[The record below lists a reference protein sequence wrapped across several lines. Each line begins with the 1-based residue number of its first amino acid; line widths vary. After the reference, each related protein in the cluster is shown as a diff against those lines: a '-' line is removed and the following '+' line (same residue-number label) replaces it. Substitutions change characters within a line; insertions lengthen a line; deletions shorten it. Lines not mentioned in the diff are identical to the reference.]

1 MASGVEWVEIQC
13 PRTGE
18 PMFANLDTGEC
29 LWEAPLGAT
38 VKGSS
43 VNQWWEL
50 YDPNSNKNYYHNS
63 TTGET
68 VWKKPRGAEI
78 LPLTKLQAKSGPQNH
93 ARNGSKYGPTDTLS
107 NNNTASRP
115 SPNKTPSHR
124 EEVLAVSTTATLD
137 RNSLNSNPPP
147 ISPYAVKPM
156 IGQNNHQQSI
166 KPNKRGKLPPPIA
179 TKPATLKRPARIS
192 NAGAKTQGED
202 TPGSTTDT
210 TSTRT
215 DTHTDTT
222 KGDDPPPLTA
232 VKQVESSVDSS
243 REGSAASDPMNQFL
257 VPSRNLSSTGRS
269 IENLSNIDS
278 DGEQIPDIPAMAN
291 HDYNHGNDHNSS
303 VRSNIDKIKQNRQD
317 TRFSSF
323 HDYGA
328 PVKYSASTPSD
339 PRNTPLPG
347 KENDTTPS
355 MEAGVS
361 PVRIEVD
368 EADDD
373 NNDADDELLEDELV
387 ECDGCFFDSEDQD
400 SLLFEDAAGHV
411 FQWLKKRRHS
421 AELSP
426 APNKDKKGGKKPPV
440 IRSPTSP
447 IPKLPKEKEFV
458 KKHINRPRGFIKK
471 VSIATM
477 LAHSKDQ
484 IKKPI
489 ILTQDKEVRKDAVI
503 WFKNLQEY
511 MGDTKVGKGLK
522 DKERLKRAAEL
533 TFNGWQKVCFRD
545 EFFMQV
551 IKQTT
556 CNNKSKSLE
565 WGWKLISAYLYY
577 FPPTIRFQGYLE
589 GYLYK
594 NKENDLNQCEV
605 PVQLY
610 AEYCHERLAKM
621 ITRGAKHGQ
630 KKPTDDDIAHAMQ
643 LPFKKSMF
651 GATLEE
657 VMELQKETHPDRHLP
672 WVLTLLAGKVIEYGG
687 FSTEGIFR
695 VPGDIDKVCSLKVSL
710 DNGEYLA
717 EFPTTDA
724 PVCASLLK
732 EWTRELYDPAICHDT
747 YQKCLDNCENATFC
761 STIVSELPAINR
773 LVVTFVIRFLQGFL
787 TEETIKK
794 TKMTADNLAMVFA
807 PNLLRCPSTDLQVA
821 MDNSKWEMTFVRTL
835 INHLDTSYMEGVV

>member
-1 MASGVEWVEIQC
+1 MASDVEWVEIRC

-18 PMFANLDTGEC
+18 PLFANLDTGEC

-38 VKGSS
+38 VRAAN

-50 YDPNSNKNYYHNS
+50 YDSNSHKNYYHNS
-63 TTGET
+63 STGET

-78 LPLTKLQAKSGPQNH
+78 LPLTKLQ
-93 ARNGSKYGPTDTLS
+93 
-107 NNNTASRP
+107 
-115 SPNKTPSHR
+115 
-124 EEVLAVSTTATLD
+124 
-137 RNSLNSNPPP
+137 
-147 ISPYAVKPM
+147 
-156 IGQNNHQQSI
+156 
-166 KPNKRGKLPPPIA
+166 
-179 TKPATLKRPARIS
+179 
-192 NAGAKTQGED
+192 D
-202 TPGSTTDT
+202 TPGSTTEPT
-210 TSTRT
+210 NTRT
-215 DTHTDTT
+215 DTHTD
-222 KGDDPPPLTA
+222 KAADDPPPLTA
-232 VKQVESSVDSS
+232 VKQVETSAGRSHADNSSV
-243 REGSAASDPMNQFL
+243 SDPMNQYL
-257 VPSRNLSSTGRS
+257 NPSRNLGSTRRS

-278 DGEQIPDIPAMAN
+278 DSEQIPDIPAHTN
-291 HDYNHGNDHNSS
+291 HDHAGNNS
-303 VRSNIDKIKQNRQD
+303 VRSNIEKLKQAGSMWWLAVTEYFNDLNSTLAPARRSLSIHSRTFSSTSINRHEQ
-317 TRFSSF
+317 RFSSF
-323 HDYGA
+323 HDYSA

-339 PRNTPLPG
+339 PRNQSLSG
-347 KENDTTPS
+347 KENEEHLTPS
-355 MEAGVS
+355 M
-361 PVRIEVD
+361 
-368 EADDD
+368 
-373 NNDADDELLEDELV
+373 
-387 ECDGCFFDSEDQD
+387 
-400 SLLFEDAAGHV
+400 
-411 FQWLKKRRHS
+411 RRHS

-426 APNKDKKGGKKPPV
+426 APHKDKKGSKKPQV
-440 IRSPTSP
+440 TRSPTSP

-458 KKHINRPRGFIKK
+458 KKNINRPRGFIKK

-489 ILTQDKEVRKDAVI
+489 ILTQDKEVRKDAVV

-522 DKERLKRAAEL
+522 DKERLKRAAEI

-556 CNNKSKSLE
+556 CNPKPKSLE

-605 PVQLY
+605 PVQMY
-610 AEYCHERLAKM
+610 ADYCYERLAKM

-657 VMELQKETHPDRHLP
+657 VMELQKESHPDRHLP
-672 WVLTLLAGKVIEYGG
+672 WVLTLLADKVVLYGG
-687 FSTEGIFR
+687 YSTEGIFR

-710 DNGEYLA
+710 DNGEHLS

-732 EWTRELYDPAICHDT
+732 EWLRELYDPAICHDT
-747 YQKCLDNCENATFC
+747 YQKCLDNCENASYC
-761 STIVSELPAINR
+761 STIVSELPDINR
-773 LVVTFVIRFLQGFL
+773 LVVTFVIKFLQGFL
-787 TEETIKK
+787 AEETIKK

-835 INHLDTSYMEGVV
+835 INNLDTSYMDGVV

>member
-1 MASGVEWVEIQC
+1 MMV
-13 PRTGE
+13 T
-18 PMFANLDTGEC
+18 
-29 LWEAPLGAT
+29 APLDNGDM
-38 VKGSS
+38 VISPSEKGNM
-43 VNQWWEL
+43 VIE
-50 YDPNSNKNYYHNS
+50 
-63 TTGET
+63 
-68 VWKKPRGAEI
+68 
-78 LPLTKLQAKSGPQNH
+78 
-93 ARNGSKYGPTDTLS
+93 
-107 NNNTASRP
+107 NNNTTLNFHGNTS
-115 SPNKTPSHR
+115 S
-124 EEVLAVSTTATLD
+124 STD
-137 RNSLNSNPPP
+137 SSLNAPASQTNCPPVRVAGMDKNSQVKFDIIDIDLDTLESIEVVPTQTPVQSRTEPDLSELEELIIAGTALSLKSSNSSVTPDNGVITG
-147 ISPYAVKPM
+147 ISDSIRFTDSLAKPCVLVTSDRADS
-156 IGQNNHQQSI
+156 N
-166 KPNKRGKLPPPIA
+166 
-179 TKPATLKRPARIS
+179 TTLH
-192 NAGAKTQGED
+192 D
-202 TPGSTTDT
+202 TPGSTTEPT
-210 TSTRT
+210 NTRT
-215 DTHTDTT
+215 DTHTD
-222 KGDDPPPLTA
+222 KAADDPPPLTA
-232 VKQVESSVDSS
+232 VKQVETSAGRSHADNSSV
-243 REGSAASDPMNQFL
+243 SDPMNQYL
-257 VPSRNLSSTGRS
+257 NPSRNLGSTRRS

-278 DGEQIPDIPAMAN
+278 DSEQIPDIPAHTN
-291 HDYNHGNDHNSS
+291 HDHAGNNS
-303 VRSNIDKIKQNRQD
+303 VRSNIEKLKQNRHEQ
-317 TRFSSF
+317 RFSSF
-323 HDYGA
+323 HDYSA

-339 PRNTPLPG
+339 PRNQSLSG
-347 KENDTTPS
+347 KENEEHLTPS
-355 MEAGVS
+355 M
-361 PVRIEVD
+361 
-368 EADDD
+368 
-373 NNDADDELLEDELV
+373 
-387 ECDGCFFDSEDQD
+387 
-400 SLLFEDAAGHV
+400 
-411 FQWLKKRRHS
+411 RRHS

-426 APNKDKKGGKKPPV
+426 APHKDKKGSKKPQV
-440 IRSPTSP
+440 TRSPTSP

-458 KKHINRPRGFIKK
+458 KKNINRPRGFIKK

-489 ILTQDKEVRKDAVI
+489 ILTQDKEVRKDAVV

-522 DKERLKRAAEL
+522 DKERLKRAAEI

-556 CNNKSKSLE
+556 CNPKPKSLE

-605 PVQLY
+605 PVQMY
-610 AEYCHERLAKM
+610 ADYCYERLAKM

-657 VMELQKETHPDRHLP
+657 VMELQKESHPDRHLP
-672 WVLTLLAGKVIEYGG
+672 WVLTLLADKVVLYGG
-687 FSTEGIFR
+687 YSTEGIFR

-710 DNGEYLA
+710 DNGEHLS

-732 EWTRELYDPAICHDT
+732 EWLRELYDPAICHDT
-747 YQKCLDNCENATFC
+747 YQKCLDNCENASYC
-761 STIVSELPAINR
+761 STIVSELPDINR
-773 LVVTFVIRFLQGFL
+773 LVVTFVIKFLQGFL
-787 TEETIKK
+787 AEETIKK

-835 INHLDTSYMEGVV
+835 INNLDTSYMDGVV

>member
-1 MASGVEWVEIQC
+1 MASDVEWVEIRC

-18 PMFANLDTGEC
+18 PLFANLDTGEC

-38 VKGSS
+38 VRAAN

-50 YDPNSNKNYYHNS
+50 YDSNSHKNYYHNS
-63 TTGET
+63 STGET

-78 LPLTKLQAKSGPQNH
+78 LPLTKLQ
-93 ARNGSKYGPTDTLS
+93 PTETRPDTR
-107 NNNTASRP
+107 AAP
-115 SPNKTPSHR
+115 HKTPSNSMYR
-124 EEVLAVSTTATLD
+124 EEVLSVSTTATLD

-147 ISPYAVKPM
+147 ISPYAVKPTLHH
-156 IGQNNHQQSI
+156 NNHHQQSI
-166 KPNKRGKLPPPIA
+166 KPNKHGKLPPPIA
-179 TKPATLKRPARIS
+179 SKPASLKRPVRNSAVNSTVGAR
-192 NAGAKTQGED
+192 TLGED
-202 TPGSTTDT
+202 TPGSTTEPT
-210 TSTRT
+210 NTRT
-215 DTHTDTT
+215 DTHTD
-222 KGDDPPPLTA
+222 KAADDPPPLTA
-232 VKQVESSVDSS
+232 VKQVETSAGRSHADNSSV
-243 REGSAASDPMNQFL
+243 SDPMNQYL
-257 VPSRNLSSTGRS
+257 NPSRNLGSTRRS

-278 DGEQIPDIPAMAN
+278 DSEQIPDIPAHTN
-291 HDYNHGNDHNSS
+291 HDHAGNNS
-303 VRSNIDKIKQNRQD
+303 VRSNIEKLKQNRHEQ
-317 TRFSSF
+317 RFSSF
-323 HDYGA
+323 HDYSA

-339 PRNTPLPG
+339 PRNQSLSG
-347 KENDTTPS
+347 KENEEHLTPS
-355 MEAGVS
+355 M
-361 PVRIEVD
+361 
-368 EADDD
+368 
-373 NNDADDELLEDELV
+373 
-387 ECDGCFFDSEDQD
+387 
-400 SLLFEDAAGHV
+400 
-411 FQWLKKRRHS
+411 RRHS

-426 APNKDKKGGKKPPV
+426 APHKDKKGSKKPQV
-440 IRSPTSP
+440 TRSPTSP

-458 KKHINRPRGFIKK
+458 KKNINRPRGFIKK

-489 ILTQDKEVRKDAVI
+489 ILTQDKEVRKDAVV

-522 DKERLKRAAEL
+522 DKERLKRAAEI

-556 CNNKSKSLE
+556 CNPKPKSLE

-605 PVQLY
+605 PVQMY
-610 AEYCHERLAKM
+610 ADYCYERLAKM

-657 VMELQKETHPDRHLP
+657 VMELQKESHPDRHLP
-672 WVLTLLAGKVIEYGG
+672 WVLTLLADKVVLYGG
-687 FSTEGIFR
+687 YSTEGIFR

-710 DNGEYLA
+710 DNGEHLS

-732 EWTRELYDPAICHDT
+732 EWLRELYDPAICHDT
-747 YQKCLDNCENATFC
+747 YQKCLDNCENASYC
-761 STIVSELPAINR
+761 STIVSELPDINR
-773 LVVTFVIRFLQGFL
+773 LVVTFVIKFLQGFL
-787 TEETIKK
+787 AEETIKK

-835 INHLDTSYMEGVV
+835 INNLDTSYMDGVV

>member
-1 MASGVEWVEIQC
+1 M
-13 PRTGE
+13 
-18 PMFANLDTGEC
+18 
-29 LWEAPLGAT
+29 
-38 VKGSS
+38 
-43 VNQWWEL
+43 
-50 YDPNSNKNYYHNS
+50 YNSNNAILSPKLR
-63 TTGET
+63 
-68 VWKKPRGAEI
+68 WKFIKQV
-78 LPLTKLQAKSGPQNH
+78 LLS
-93 ARNGSKYGPTDTLS
+93 PTDTLS

-303 VRSNIDKIKQNRQD
+303 VRSNIDKIKQASSTWWLSVTEYFNEQLAPAKRSLSISSRSYSSHSINRQD

>member
-78 LPLTKLQAKSGPQNH
+78 LPLTKLQ
-93 ARNGSKYGPTDTLS
+93 
-107 NNNTASRP
+107 
-115 SPNKTPSHR
+115 
-124 EEVLAVSTTATLD
+124 
-137 RNSLNSNPPP
+137 
-147 ISPYAVKPM
+147 
-156 IGQNNHQQSI
+156 
-166 KPNKRGKLPPPIA
+166 
-179 TKPATLKRPARIS
+179 
-192 NAGAKTQGED
+192 D

-303 VRSNIDKIKQNRQD
+303 VRSNIDKIKQASSTWWLSVTEYFNEQLAPAKRSLSISSRSYSSHSINRQD

>member
-1 MASGVEWVEIQC
+1 
-13 PRTGE
+13 
-18 PMFANLDTGEC
+18 
-29 LWEAPLGAT
+29 
-38 VKGSS
+38 
-43 VNQWWEL
+43 
-50 YDPNSNKNYYHNS
+50 
-63 TTGET
+63 
-68 VWKKPRGAEI
+68 
-78 LPLTKLQAKSGPQNH
+78 
-93 ARNGSKYGPTDTLS
+93 
-107 NNNTASRP
+107 
-115 SPNKTPSHR
+115 
-124 EEVLAVSTTATLD
+124 
-137 RNSLNSNPPP
+137 
-147 ISPYAVKPM
+147 
-156 IGQNNHQQSI
+156 
-166 KPNKRGKLPPPIA
+166 
-179 TKPATLKRPARIS
+179 
-192 NAGAKTQGED
+192 
-202 TPGSTTDT
+202 
-210 TSTRT
+210 
-215 DTHTDTT
+215 
-222 KGDDPPPLTA
+222 
-232 VKQVESSVDSS
+232 
-243 REGSAASDPMNQFL
+243 
-257 VPSRNLSSTGRS
+257 
-269 IENLSNIDS
+269 
-278 DGEQIPDIPAMAN
+278 
-291 HDYNHGNDHNSS
+291 
-303 VRSNIDKIKQNRQD
+303 
-317 TRFSSF
+317 
-323 HDYGA
+323 
-328 PVKYSASTPSD
+328 
-339 PRNTPLPG
+339 
-347 KENDTTPS
+347 
-355 MEAGVS
+355 
-361 PVRIEVD
+361 
-368 EADDD
+368 
-373 NNDADDELLEDELV
+373 
-387 ECDGCFFDSEDQD
+387 
-400 SLLFEDAAGHV
+400 
-411 FQWLKKRRHS
+411 
-421 AELSP
+421 
-426 APNKDKKGGKKPPV
+426 
-440 IRSPTSP
+440 
-447 IPKLPKEKEFV
+447 V

-687 FSTEGIFR
+687 YSTEGIFR

-761 STIVSELPAINR
+761 STIVSELPDINR

>member
-38 VKGSS
+38 VRGSS

-78 LPLTKLQAKSGPQNH
+78 LPLTKLQ
-93 ARNGSKYGPTDTLS
+93 PTDTLS
-107 NNNTASRP
+107 NNNTAPRP
-115 SPNKTPSHR
+115 SPNKAPSHR
-124 EEVLAVSTTATLD
+124 EEVLAVSTTSTLD

-156 IGQNNHQQSI
+156 IGHNNHQQSV

-179 TKPATLKRPARIS
+179 TKPATLKRPARNS
-192 NAGAKTQGED
+192 GVNSTAGAKTQGED

-210 TSTRT
+210 TRT
-215 DTHTDTT
+215 DTHSDTN
-222 KGDDPPPLTA
+222 KGDDPPLLTA
-232 VKQVESSVDSS
+232 VKQVESTVDSS

-291 HDYNHGNDHNSS
+291 HDYNHGNDHNNS
-303 VRSNIDKIKQNRQD
+303 VRSNIDKIKQNRHD

-339 PRNTPLPG
+339 PRTTALPG
-347 KENDTTPS
+347 KENDTTS
-355 MEAGVS
+355 AM
-361 PVRIEVD
+361 
-368 EADDD
+368 
-373 NNDADDELLEDELV
+373 
-387 ECDGCFFDSEDQD
+387 
-400 SLLFEDAAGHV
+400 
-411 FQWLKKRRHS
+411 RRHS
-421 AELSP
+421 AELTP

-687 FSTEGIFR
+687 YSTEGIFR

-761 STIVSELPAINR
+761 STIVSELPDINR